1 MMRKQ
6 DVDEFARKRPFE
18 PFELKLVDGQRHR
31 FQHPEEFLVA
41 RDHIITLDRRAR
53 TVFIRIGLI
62 TTIGPVTRGGM
73 RRPRKPRAR

>member
-31 FQHPEEFLVA
+31 FHHREQFLVA
-41 RDHIITLDRRAR
+41 KDHVITLDRRAR
-53 TVFIRIGLI
+53 TVFISIGLI
-62 TTIGPVTRGGM
+62 KTIGPVTGGGT
-73 RRPRKPRAR
+73 RRPRKPRGG